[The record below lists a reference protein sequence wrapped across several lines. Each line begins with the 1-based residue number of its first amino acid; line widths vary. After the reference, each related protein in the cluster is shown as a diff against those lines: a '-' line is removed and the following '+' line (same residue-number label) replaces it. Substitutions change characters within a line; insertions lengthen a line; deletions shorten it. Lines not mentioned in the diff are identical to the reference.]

1 MKQLIVF
8 SVALL
13 AAAPLLAQ
21 FTSDI
26 EAAKVLLAKESQYF
40 YQRNFDAWANCYVQ
54 DERVR
59 WSCIEK
65 GDVVLEAYGWDKL
78 GPFVGDYLKANP
90 EPIPVQ
96 LRRENFQFQ
105 PYGEALWVTFDEY
118 QTLDGQT
125 KALRG
130 VRILEK
136 AKGQWKIIYMN
147 SYPMP

>member
-1 MKQLIVF
+1 MKLFLLF
-8 SVALL
+8 SVLL
-13 AAAPLLAQ
+13 ATMQLQAQSAP
-21 FTSDI
+21 DI
-26 EAAKVLLAKESQYF
+26 EAAKKLLAKESEYF
-40 YQRNFDAWANCYVQ
+40 YQRNFDAWADCYVQ

-59 WSCIEK
+59 WACIEK

-90 EPIPVQ
+90 EPLPMK

-105 PYGEALWVTFDEY
+105 PYGKALWVTFDEY

-130 VRILEK
+130 VRILEEY
-136 AKGQWKIIYMN
+136 KGQWKIIYMN